1 MTTRRHNYDRHHHF
15 TAQRP
20 RSHRRQHQRRRADYE
35 IWACRFSEACGG
47 YFSTLDPD
55 QRRAAIGIASDLGY
69 RTPEEEPEY
78 NPGVCWRS
86 GINSAYC
93 HCGHHE

>member
-1 MTTRRHNYDRHHHF
+1 MTAIITSL
-15 TAQRP
+15 
-20 RSHRRQHQRRRADYE
+20 RSDLEAIADSINVGGADYE